1 MMKWFSWLSTDD
13 SPFLPPSLLMTRPP
27 PFSPH
32 SARTP
37 GIHVQTAVKSQSRG
51 RWALHFLCSNQGGI
65 CSLADTSPLTCVS
78 RHIHY
83 SFRRRWASVCS
94 GSTAERS
101 GGWAVREGGGRGR
114 GVWWAPLIPALL
126 QLPSQTGVQGPPH
139 PQSFRQR
146 QRRWSNSWVKPKFPA
161 FHLKLLFLAPLLVF
175 LLVTGTNHLDFLT
188 SRLRRQQS
196 SQGTLGLFKGQREDV
211 CESSLCN

>member
-1 MMKWFSWLSTDD
+1 MTPHSSRPPSWW
-13 SPFLPPSLLMTRPP
+13 PSLLRSPPTVPGLQAFMSRPLSNPRVEADGPFTFYVLIKEEFAPLQTRRLWPACLVT
-27 PFSPH
+27 FIIH
-32 SARTP
+32 SDGGEPLSVAAP
-37 GIHVQTAVKSQSRG
+37 QQSE
-51 RWALHFLCSNQGGI
+51 AE
-65 CSLADTSPLTCVS
+65 D
-78 RHIHY
+78 
-83 SFRRRWASVCS
+83 
-94 GSTAERS
+94 ERS
-101 GGWAVREGGGRGR
+101 EKAGPGGR
-114 GVWWAPLIPALL
+114 VWWAPLIPALL
-126 QLPSQTGVQGPPH
+126 QLPSQTGVQVPPH